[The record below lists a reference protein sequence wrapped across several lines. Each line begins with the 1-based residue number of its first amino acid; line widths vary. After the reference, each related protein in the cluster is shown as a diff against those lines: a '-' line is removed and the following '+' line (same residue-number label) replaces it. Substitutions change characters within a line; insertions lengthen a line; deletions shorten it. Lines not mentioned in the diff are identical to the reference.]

1 MSSFAIIPVLDL
13 KHGEVVR
20 ARAGD
25 RANYRP
31 IISSLSPSSNP
42 RDVLR
47 GLRAL
52 APFPI
57 VYVADLDA
65 ITGDGDHHA
74 VLQHLAEE
82 ATGVEFWLDGGFAT
96 PTAARAA
103 LPSRFVPV
111 LGTESLGTSDDLAAA
126 HETFGDSGFVL
137 SLDYRGG
144 MFLGPPNVQHRVDRW
159 PRRVIL
165 MTLDRV
171 GTGGGPDFAA
181 LRRLVQ
187 QAGRREVFAAGGVRG
202 EHDLGGLKEI
212 GVAGALVASILHDGR
227 LPAPAIARLNR

>member
-1 MSSFAIIPVLDL
+1 M
-13 KHGEVVR
+13 
-20 ARAGD
+20 
-25 RANYRP
+25 
-31 IISSLSPSSNP
+31 
-42 RDVLR
+42 
-47 GLRAL
+47 

-57 VYVADLDA
+57 IYVADLDA
-65 ITGDGDHHA
+65 ITGEGDHHA
-74 VLQHLAEE
+74 VLERLAEE
-82 ATGVEFWLDGGFAT
+82 ATDVEFWLDGGFST

-103 LPSRFVPV
+103 LPSGFVPV

-126 HETFGDSGFVL
+126 RETFGETGFVL

-144 MFLGPPNVQHRVDRW
+144 MFLGPPNVQRRVDRW

-202 EHDLGGLKEI
+202 EHDLGELKEI

-227 LPAPAIARLNR
+227 LPAPAVARLNR